1 MSMQLWCDQEA
12 QWASVSRAT
21 QLEARC
27 RSERARDPR
36 HLRLRVGVWLVRA
49 GLHLAGPSTVK
60 RMLDP
65 S

>member
-1 MSMQLWCDQEA
+1 MQLWWDQEA

-27 RSERARDPR
+27 RSERTRDR
-36 HLRLRVGVWLVRA
+36 DDLRLRVGGWLVRA

-60 RMLDP
+60 RMLEP